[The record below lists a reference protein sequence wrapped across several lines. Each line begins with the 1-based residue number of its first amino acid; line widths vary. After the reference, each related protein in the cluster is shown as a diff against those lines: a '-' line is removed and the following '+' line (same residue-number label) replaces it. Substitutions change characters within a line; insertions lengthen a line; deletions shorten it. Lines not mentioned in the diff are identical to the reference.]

1 MEEITSFVGGLDAR
15 RLSYRKPFSRTKR
28 FLKNFWNV
36 ADLLSHVFLIAGIAV
51 RELSNDETFNSAR
64 RLLGFSLIFMYL
76 RCLKVFLV
84 HKTMGPTL
92 IMIKE
97 MVKDLLIFMFIAVF
111 VMVSVG
117 VYYMA
122 NLCPDKQLH
131 WTVEGTI
138 GTIWNIFVFPY
149 WQLNGESYKEYI
161 DGTEAWPCPQYRRDL
176 TVQMVAAIYVL
187 FSNILLTNLVIAK
200 FSYTFERVQE
210 NAGKFWSFEMYAVIN
225 DYKWRIP
232 SPINL
237 FFVIPRIVYYSRT
250 CKSIKVS
257 EEEKDNKIR
266 EYRDDFQKTA
276 ALRIN
281 YSGLGEK

>member
-1 MEEITSFVGGLDAR
+1 
-15 RLSYRKPFSRTKR
+15 
-28 FLKNFWNV
+28 
-36 ADLLSHVFLIAGIAV
+36 
-51 RELSNDETFNSAR
+51 
-64 RLLGFSLIFMYL
+64 
-76 RCLKVFLV
+76 
-84 HKTMGPTL
+84 
-92 IMIKE
+92 
-97 MVKDLLIFMFIAVF
+97 
-111 VMVSVG
+111 
-117 VYYMA
+117 
-122 NLCPDKQLH
+122 
-131 WTVEGTI
+131 
-138 GTIWNIFVFPY
+138 
-149 WQLNGESYKEYI
+149 
-161 DGTEAWPCPQYRRDL
+161 
-176 TVQMVAAIYVL
+176 MVAAIYVL